1 RIGHRED
8 VAEREDREVHGCAV
22 RERLAEQVSCQR
34 VGCNECDE
42 QRSVRERDPNGRVA
56 EAQRMAAAQED
67 REEWEERRVALAA
80 GDEQLQGGAT
90 TSTAPTW
97 FTRPAVA
104 VRIPGRTTVLT
115 LYLTPRRDVL
125 LGVRVVGS

>member
-1 RIGHRED
+1 
-8 VAEREDREVHGCAV
+8 
-22 RERLAEQVSCQR
+22 
-34 VGCNECDE
+34 
-42 QRSVRERDPNGRVA
+42 
-56 EAQRMAAAQED
+56 MAAAQED

-125 LGVRVVGS
+125 LGIRVVGSRVDGLSRVQPLPLTPARVALVEGGR